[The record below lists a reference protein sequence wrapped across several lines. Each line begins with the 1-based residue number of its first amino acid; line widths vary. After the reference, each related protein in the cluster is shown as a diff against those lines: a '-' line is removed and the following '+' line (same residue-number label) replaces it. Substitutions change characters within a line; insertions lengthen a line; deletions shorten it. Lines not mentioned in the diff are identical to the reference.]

1 MLLMA
6 NNTNNIRSSAIIT
19 TNSQPNNSPLPSS
32 GVQSIPRDNRDLLH
46 PKKSAFSP
54 KLAGLG
60 TTQDS
65 SLSSDSYSINR
76 QGSAESNYSQQSS
89 ESFDGDSSDVTKTA
103 AAATGSLSPPIK
115 PRDQTRSAN
124 EALERCKTK
133 PVAFAVRT
141 NIEYVPSSDDLCPI
155 AKAAISFK
163 TKEFLHIKD
172 KFNNDWWIG
181 RLVKVDASL
190 GFIPS
195 PAKLEMIRIQSNR
208 KNKNHPIGL
217 ANATPRLKASSQ
229 SLDVIDQN
237 ISGFNN
243 EMFGNDGDNDNV
255 TKSRSNANA
264 NKDKKKN
271 FFKKA
276 VNITPYDVVPNMRPV
291 VLVGPSL
298 KGYDVTDMMQKAVFD
313 YLKHRYE
320 GRIIITRVTA
330 DISLAKRGLLNNPS
344 KIALIERSG
353 ANTGGDNSSSATPG
367 IGSMSAAR
375 ANGIKEV
382 HDEIERIFE
391 LARSLQLVV
400 LDCDTINHPA
410 QLQKTSLAPII
421 IYLKVSSPK
430 VLQKLIKS
438 RGKSQHRNLNVQL
451 VAADKLTQ
459 CPIEMFDLTLEQNQ
473 LEDACSSL
481 AMFLDTYWNATHPK
495 LDEKNDLTND
505 STYVPPRPTASLIA
519 HIPPMNPPGSAPVVT
534 TATRLLPSSPLL
546 NDITHSQLSVNRYG
560 AANVAANP
568 NSNPNQRVLSASN
581 ADYYRQT
588 IIPQPAI
595 PAPIYDDERFAHYEM
610 ANFR

>member
-1 MLLMA
+1 MLTA
-6 NNTNNIRSSAIIT
+6 NSTNDINFNSPTNSRPNTN
-19 TNSQPNNSPLPSS
+19 PLPH
-32 GVQSIPRDNRDLLH
+32 RDLLH
-46 PKKSAFSP
+46 PKKLTSR
-54 KLAGLG
+54 LVGLG

-65 SLSSDSYSINR
+65 SLSSDSNSIYR

-89 ESFDGDSSDVTKTA
+89 ESLDGDTTEREPTTTATQSGLSS
-103 AAATGSLSPPIK
+103 IK
-115 PRDQTRSAN
+115 PRDQTRSATD
-124 EALERCKTK
+124 ALERCKTK

-141 NIEYVPSSDDLCPI
+141 NIDYVPSPDDLCPI
-155 AKAAISFK
+155 AKAAIAFPA
-163 TKEFLHIKD
+163 KEFLHIKD

-181 RLVKVDASL
+181 RIVKVDAPL

-208 KNKNHPIGL
+208 KSKNQPQSLVNTSI
-217 ANATPRLKASSQ
+217 RMKASTQ
-229 SLDVIDQN
+229 SLDMIDQN
-237 ISGFNN
+237 IPGFGDDNL
-243 EMFGNDGDNDNV
+243 GNDGDGDSL
-255 TKSRSNANA
+255 TKSKLNLNTS
-264 NKDKKKN
+264 KDKKKP

-276 VNITPYDVVPNMRPV
+276 SNITPYDVVPNMRPV

-344 KIALIERSG
+344 RIGLIERG
-353 ANTGGDNSSSATPG
+353 AP
-367 IGSMSAAR
+367 SAAS
-375 ANGIKEV
+375 ANSTGPSSGMSPMGTTRSTGIKEV

-421 IYLKVSSPK
+421 IYLKVASPK

-459 CPIEMFDLTLEQNQ
+459 CSTDMFDLILEQNQ
-473 LEDACSSL
+473 LEDACNSL
-481 AMFLDTYWNATHPK
+481 ANFLDIYWNATHPK
-495 LDEKNDLTND
+495 LDEKNDLNND
-505 STYVPPRPTASLIA
+505 STHVPPRPTASLIA
-519 HIPPMNPPGSAPVVT
+519 HMPTTTLPIPGSVPIIT
-534 TATRLLPSSPLL
+534 TTTTTSSPSPRMLPSPLI
-546 NDITHSQLSVNRYG
+546 NDITSSQLLPQRTPSQLSSSRYG
-560 AANVAANP
+560 AGAIGGGLLL
-568 NSNPNQRVLSASN
+568 QRRPSTVTP
-581 ADYYRQT
+581 DYYRQAPPPS
-588 IIPQPAI
+588 PQPPT
-595 PAPIYDDERFAHYEM
+595 PAYDDERFAHYEM

>member
-1 MLLMA
+1 MLFMA
-6 NNTNNIRSSAIIT
+6 NNTNSIKSSAIT
-19 TNSQPNNSPLPSS
+19 TANSLPNNDSLPSS
-32 GVQSIPRDNRDLLH
+32 AISRTSRDLLH
-46 PKKSAFSP
+46 PKKPAFSP
-54 KLAGLG
+54 RLAGAG
-60 TTQDS
+60 VTQDS
-65 SLSSDSYSINR
+65 SLSSDSNSINR

-89 ESFDGDSSDVTKTA
+89 ESLDGEAQADAPTTTTA
-103 AAATGSLSPPIK
+103 SVGGLTPPVK
-115 PRDQTRSAN
+115 SRDQTRPAL

-141 NIEYVPSSDDLCPI
+141 NIDYIPASDDLCPI
-155 AKAAISFK
+155 PKAALPFG

-181 RLVKVDASL
+181 RLVKVDAPL

-195 PAKLEMIRIQSNR
+195 PAKLELIRINATR
-208 KNKNHPIGL
+208 KNKNPAQTL
-217 ANATPRLKASSQ
+217 SNTVPRIKASTQ
-229 SLDVIDQN
+229 SLDIIDQAMP
-237 ISGFNN
+237 GFGDDLL
-243 EMFGNDGDNDNV
+243 GNDLDGDNHSV
-255 TKSRSNANA
+255 SKSRLNINT

-271 FFKKA
+271 FFKKT

-313 YLKHRYE
+313 FLKHRYE

-353 ANTGGDNSSSATPG
+353 TGSGINSPLAAAG
-367 IGSMSAAR
+367 MSPMTAR
-375 ANGIKEV
+375 ATGIKEV

-459 CPIEMFDLTLEQNQ
+459 CPVDMFDLILEQNQ
-473 LEDACSSL
+473 LEDACNSL
-481 AMFLDTYWNATHPK
+481 ATFLDSYWNATHPK
-495 LDEKNDLTND
+495 LDEKNDPAHDT
-505 STYVPPRPTASLIA
+505 THVPPRPTATLVA
-519 HIPPMNPPGSAPVVT
+519 HLPQTNPIGSAPVVT
-534 TATRLLPSSPLL
+534 TTTRLLPSSPLL
-546 NDITHSQLSVNRYG
+546 NDLTQSPMPINRYG
-560 AANVAANP
+560 AAGIGGNLT
-568 NSNPNQRVLSASN
+568 QRRPSATPS
-581 ADYYRQT
+581 DYYRQT
-588 IIPQPAI
+588 IPSQAVNS
-595 PAPIYDDERFAHYEM
+595 APIYDDERFAHYEM
-610 ANFR
+610 TNFR

>member
-1 MLLMA
+1 MILMA
-6 NNTNNIRSSAIIT
+6 NNTNNIKSSGIIT
-19 TNSQPNNSPLPSS
+19 TNSSSNNDSLQTS
-32 GVQSIPRDNRDLLH
+32 GTPRNHRDLLH
-46 PKKSAFSP
+46 PKKPQFSP
-54 KLAGLG
+54 RLGGVGL
-60 TTQDS
+60 TQDS
-65 SLSSDSYSINR
+65 SLSSDSNSINR
-76 QGSAESNYSQQSS
+76 QGSAESNFSQQSS
-89 ESFDGDSSDVTKTA
+89 ESLDGETPVEVA
-103 AAATGSLSPPIK
+103 AAAAGGLTPPVK
-115 PRDQTRSAN
+115 PRDQTRTAL

-141 NIEYVPSSDDLCPI
+141 NIDYIPASDDLCPI
-155 AKAAISFK
+155 PKAALPFGI
-163 TKEFLHIKD
+163 KEFLHIKD

-181 RLVKVDASL
+181 RLVKVDAPL

-195 PAKLEMIRIQSNR
+195 PAKLELIRINANR
-208 KNKNHPIGL
+208 KNKNP
-217 ANATPRLKASSQ
+217 SQ
-229 SLDVIDQN
+229 SLANTIPRIKASTQSLDIIDQAMP
-237 ISGFNN
+237 GFGDDLL
-243 EMFGNDGDNDNV
+243 GNDFDGDNNSL
-255 TKSRSNANA
+255 TKSRLNINT

-271 FFKKA
+271 FFKKT

-313 YLKHRYE
+313 FLKHRYE

-353 ANTGGDNSSSATPG
+353 AGGGINSPLGAGGMSPMSSRAT
-367 IGSMSAAR
+367 
-375 ANGIKEV
+375 GIKEV

-459 CPIEMFDLTLEQNQ
+459 CPVDMFDLVLEQNQ
-473 LEDACSSL
+473 LEDACNSL
-481 AMFLDTYWNATHPK
+481 GIFLDSYWNATHPK
-495 LDEKNDLTND
+495 LDEKNDLTHD
-505 STYVPPRPTASLIA
+505 TTHVPPRPTASLIA
-519 HIPPMNPPGSAPVVT
+519 HMPQTHPSGSSAPIVT
-534 TATRLLPSSPLL
+534 TTTRLLPSSPLL
-546 NDITHSQLSVNRYG
+546 NDLTQSPMPINRYG
-560 AANVAANP
+560 AAGLGGNL
-568 NSNPNQRVLSASN
+568 SQRRPSATTS
-581 ADYYRQT
+581 DYYRQT
-588 IIPQPAI
+588 MPSQAVTS
-595 PAPIYDDERFAHYEM
+595 APVCDDERFAHYEM
-610 ANFR
+610 TNFR

>member
-1 MLLMA
+1 MA
-6 NNTNNIRSSAIIT
+6 NNTNNIRSSTIT
-19 TNSQPNNSPLPSS
+19 TTNNQSNNSPLLSS
-32 GVQSIPRDNRDLLH
+32 GVHSIQRNNRDLLH
-46 PKKSAFSP
+46 PKKLAFSP
-54 KLAGLG
+54 KLSGLG

-103 AAATGSLSPPIK
+103 ATTTNSLSPPTK
-115 PRDQTRSAN
+115 LRDQTRSAN

-141 NIEYVPSSDDLCPI
+141 NIDYVPSPDDLCPI
-155 AKAAISFK
+155 AKAAITFK

-208 KNKNHPIGL
+208 KSKNHPIPL
-217 ANATPRLKASSQ
+217 ANTTPRMKGSTQ
-229 SLDVIDQN
+229 SLDMIDQN
-237 ISGFNN
+237 VPTFND
-243 EMFGNDGDNDNV
+243 EMFGNDGDGDNNSL
-255 TKSRSNANA
+255 TKSKLNTNA
-264 NKDKKKN
+264 NKDRKKN
-271 FFKKA
+271 FFKKS

-313 YLKHRYE
+313 FLKHRYE

-344 KIALIERSG
+344 KIALIERTSS
-353 ANTGGDNSSSATPG
+353 NTGGDNSSSTAPGFGSINAT
-367 IGSMSAAR
+367 R

-459 CPIEMFDLTLEQNQ
+459 CPTEMFDLILEQNQ
-473 LEDACSSL
+473 LEDACNSL
-481 AMFLDTYWNATHPK
+481 ATFLDSYWNATHPK

-519 HIPPMNPPGSAPVVT
+519 HIPQISPPGSVPVVT
-534 TATRLLPSSPLL
+534 TTARLLPSSPLI
-546 NDITHSQLSVNRYG
+546 NDITQSQLSVNRYG
-560 AANVAANP
+560 TASIAG
-568 NSNPNQRVLSASN
+568 NSNQRLPLSSN
-581 ADYYRQT
+581 SDYYRQT
-588 IIPQPAI
+588 STSQVTSPAST
-595 PAPIYDDERFAHYEM
+595 YDDERFAHYEM

>member
-1 MLLMA
+1 MMLMA
-6 NNTNNIRSSAIIT
+6 NSTNNISYNPTANSRPN
-19 TNSQPNNSPLPSS
+19 TNPLPH
-32 GVQSIPRDNRDLLH
+32 RELLL
-46 PKKSAFSP
+46 PKKISSR
-54 KLAGLG
+54 LVGAG
-60 TTQDS
+60 TAQDS
-65 SLSSDSYSINR
+65 SLSSDSNSIYR

-89 ESFDGDSSDVTKTA
+89 ESLDGDTAEREPTTTAPTSS
-103 AAATGSLSPPIK
+103 IK
-115 PRDQTRSAN
+115 PRDQTRSATD
-124 EALERCKTK
+124 ALERCKTK

-141 NIEYVPSSDDLCPI
+141 NIEYIPSPDDLCPI
-155 AKAAISFK
+155 AKAAIAFPA
-163 TKEFLHIKD
+163 KEFLHIKD

-181 RLVKVDASL
+181 RLVKVDAPL

-208 KNKNHPIGL
+208 KNKNQPQSL
-217 ANATPRLKASSQ
+217 ANTAPRVKASTQ
-229 SLDVIDQN
+229 SLDIIDQN
-237 ISGFNN
+237 MGGFNDDTL
-243 EMFGNDGDNDNV
+243 GNDGDGDSL
-255 TKSRSNANA
+255 TKSKLNLNA
-264 NKDKKKN
+264 NKDKKKP

-276 VNITPYDVVPNMRPV
+276 ANITPYDVVPNMRPV

-344 KIALIERSG
+344 KIALIERGAPSG
-353 ANTGGDNSSSATPG
+353 AAGNSSGTSSGMISPMGTTR
-367 IGSMSAAR
+367 ST
-375 ANGIKEV
+375 GIKEV

-421 IYLKVSSPK
+421 IYLKVASPK

-459 CPIEMFDLTLEQNQ
+459 CSADMFDLILEQNQ
-473 LEDACSSL
+473 LEDACNNL
-481 AMFLDTYWNATHPK
+481 ASFLDIYWNATHPK
-495 LDEKNDLTND
+495 LDEKNDLTHD
-505 STYVPPRPTASLIA
+505 TTHLPPRPAASLIA
-519 HIPPMNPPGSAPVVT
+519 HLPQMNPLSQAPVVT
-534 TATRLLPSSPLL
+534 STTTTVNRLLPSSPLV
-546 NDITHSQLSVNRYG
+546 NDITQSHLLPQRTPSQLSSNNRYG
-560 AANVAANP
+560 AGGTGGGL
-568 NSNPNQRVLSASN
+568 SQRRPSSSITP
-581 ADYYRQT
+581 DYYRQA
-588 IIPQPAI
+588 PQPPPLPLP
-595 PAPIYDDERFAHYEM
+595 PAPAYDDERFAHYEM

>member
-1 MLLMA
+1 MF
-6 NNTNNIRSSAIIT
+6 
-19 TNSQPNNSPLPSS
+19 LPSIKN
-32 GVQSIPRDNRDLLH
+32 VKQY
-46 PKKSAFSP
+46 SADS
-54 KLAGLG
+54 AYS
-60 TTQDS
+60 TTTG
-65 SLSSDSYSINR
+65 
-76 QGSAESNYSQQSS
+76 GSAESNFSQQSS
-89 ESFDGDSSDVTKTA
+89 ESLDGETPVEVA
-103 AAATGSLSPPIK
+103 AAAAGGLTPPVK
-115 PRDQTRSAN
+115 PRDQTRTAL

-141 NIEYVPSSDDLCPI
+141 NIDYIPASDDLCPI
-155 AKAAISFK
+155 PKAALPFGI
-163 TKEFLHIKD
+163 KEFLHIKD

-181 RLVKVDASL
+181 RLVKVDAPL

-195 PAKLEMIRIQSNR
+195 PAKLELIRINANR
-208 KNKNHPIGL
+208 KNKNP
-217 ANATPRLKASSQ
+217 SQ
-229 SLDVIDQN
+229 SLANTIPRIKASTQSLDIIDQAMP
-237 ISGFNN
+237 GFGDDLL
-243 EMFGNDGDNDNV
+243 GNDFDGDNNSL
-255 TKSRSNANA
+255 TKSRLNINT

-271 FFKKA
+271 FFKKT

-313 YLKHRYE
+313 FLKHRYE

-353 ANTGGDNSSSATPG
+353 AGGGINSPLGAGGMSPMSSRAT
-367 IGSMSAAR
+367 
-375 ANGIKEV
+375 GIKEV

-459 CPIEMFDLTLEQNQ
+459 CPVDMFDLVLEQNQ
-473 LEDACSSL
+473 LEDACNSL
-481 AMFLDTYWNATHPK
+481 GIFLDSYWNATHPK
-495 LDEKNDLTND
+495 LDEKNDLTHD
-505 STYVPPRPTASLIA
+505 TTHVPPRPTASLIA
-519 HIPPMNPPGSAPVVT
+519 HMPQTHPSGSSAPIVT
-534 TATRLLPSSPLL
+534 TTTRLLPSSPLL
-546 NDITHSQLSVNRYG
+546 NDLTQSPMPINRYG
-560 AANVAANP
+560 AAGLGGNL
-568 NSNPNQRVLSASN
+568 SQRRPSATTS
-581 ADYYRQT
+581 DYYRQT
-588 IIPQPAI
+588 MPSQAVTS
-595 PAPIYDDERFAHYEM
+595 APVCDDERFAHYEM
-610 ANFR
+610 TNFR

>member
-1 MLLMA
+1 MA
-6 NNTNNIRSSAIIT
+6 NNPNQIKSNTIIT
-19 TNSQPNNSPLPSS
+19 TSSVPNNDPLPSS
-32 GVQSIPRDNRDLLH
+32 IPHAISRDKRDLLH
-46 PKKSAFSP
+46 PKKPPFSP
-54 KLAGLG
+54 RLGGLG
-60 TTQDS
+60 TAQDS
-65 SLSSDSYSINR
+65 SLSSDSNSINR

-89 ESFDGDSSDVTKTA
+89 ESLDGDTPEVQTA
-103 AAATGSLSPPIK
+103 AVGGLTPPIK
-115 PRDQTRSAN
+115 PRDQTRTAI

-141 NIEYVPSSDDLCPI
+141 NIDYIPSSDDQCPI
-155 AKAAISFK
+155 AKAAIAFS

-181 RLVKVDASL
+181 RLVKVDAPL

-195 PAKLEMIRIQSNR
+195 PAKLEIIRIHATR
-208 KNKNHPIGL
+208 KTKNPSQTLTNTI
-217 ANATPRLKASSQ
+217 PRIKASTQ
-229 SLDVIDQN
+229 SLDIIDQN
-237 ISGFNN
+237 IPGFGDDLL
-243 EMFGNDGDNDNV
+243 GNDIDGDNHSL
-255 TKSRSNANA
+255 TKSRLNINA

-313 YLKHRYE
+313 FLKHRYE

-353 ANTGGDNSSSATPG
+353 AGSGMNSPLAAAG
-367 IGSMSAAR
+367 MSPMASR

-459 CPIEMFDLTLEQNQ
+459 CPADMFDLILEQNQ
-473 LEDACSSL
+473 LEDACNTL
-481 AMFLDTYWNATHPK
+481 AVFLDNYWNATHPK
-495 LDEKNDLTND
+495 LDEKNELNND
-505 STYVPPRPTASLIA
+505 STHVPPRPTATLIA
-519 HIPPMNPPGSAPVVT
+519 HLPQTHPSGNVPVVT
-534 TATRLLPSSPLL
+534 TTTRLLPSSPLL
-546 NDITHSQLSVNRYG
+546 NDLTQSQLPINRYG
-560 AANVAANP
+560 AAGVGGNLHQRRPSAT
-568 NSNPNQRVLSASN
+568 NS
-581 ADYYRQT
+581 DYYRQPIST
-588 IIPQPAI
+588 QPVSSG
-595 PAPIYDDERFAHYEM
+595 PVYDDERFAHYEM
-610 ANFR
+610 TNFR